1 MASLFFTSII
11 FMQPCG
17 IVSCIN
23 MMQIESNIKR
33 VYGNFDVEL
42 MTLTKEGVPLVFN
55 SNALGFWAI
64 NKTSVIF

>member
-1 MASLFFTSII
+1 MK
-11 FMQPCG
+11 
-17 IVSCIN
+17 
-23 MMQIESNIKR
+23 IESNIKK
-33 VYGNFDVEL
+33 VSGNFDVEL